1 MLCDGAFFTTTFK
14 FYNMTNTIIQFV
26 LNTLG
31 IVIIW
36 AIILQNKKFD
46 LYSKEGFYTF
56 LAIVLAATLIKIKL

>member
-1 MLCDGAFFTTTFK
+1 
-14 FYNMTNTIIQFV
+14 MTNTIIQFV

>member
-1 MLCDGAFFTTTFK
+1 
-14 FYNMTNTIIQFV
+14 MTNTIIQFV

-36 AIILQNKKFD
+36 SIILQNKKFEF
-46 LYSKEGFYTF
+46 YSKKGFYTF